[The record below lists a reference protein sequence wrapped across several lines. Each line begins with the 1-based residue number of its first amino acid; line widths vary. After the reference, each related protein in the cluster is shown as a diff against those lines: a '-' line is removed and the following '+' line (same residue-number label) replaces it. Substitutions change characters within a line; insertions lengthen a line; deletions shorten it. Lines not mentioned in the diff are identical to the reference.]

1 MKRIINRQFSFSLAL
16 TLTLSFISC
25 SNEDFLTTLSDQD
38 FATEQQRELA
48 KTQMVFALGTE
59 NLISKASISYRPWA
73 TGDPTTI
80 GVYGLHDRNM
90 TSKIF
95 DNQLVQT
102 EDEGL
107 TWTYTPVKY
116 WADYTS
122 YRTFDFF
129 GYMPKIADDSSDLED
144 PEDPRNGVLLEKN
157 PEAEEYTL
165 SFPVTLPN
173 SVINDVSN
181 VPLICAT
188 PVHKTRVGEVISY
201 YMDQTMT
208 GFSLKFKLGDKMS
221 NIRDFVIKQVK
232 IKGAIGALPTYGVV
246 SRTYTY
252 VPSTDSWTAGDIT
265 WSDIAT
271 NAEAIDYEVPFVD
284 HDGAGTIYDGTNNTL
299 RIGYS
304 DPDKERQ
311 WGANFYAIPS
321 ASFTPTIEVKYDV
334 TVQDEEGN
342 YIETRTNIT
351 NTIQFSNGYFEAY
364 TSGGSV
370 DQLHTILVQ
379 IVPSYLYVL
388 ADADQR
394 ASWLLFE

>member
-1 MKRIINRQFSFSLAL
+1 MNQKRNKQFPLSLTFPLMLAL
-16 TLTLSFISC
+16 TLSLVFASC
-25 SNEDFLTTLSDQD
+25 SDEDFLTTSSDETKVMS
-38 FATEQQRELA
+38 FSI
-48 KTQMVFALGTE
+48 GTSMDE
-59 NLISKASISYRPWA
+59 VASKASITYRPWEA
-73 TGDPTTI
+73 GDPTTI
-80 GVYGLHDRNM
+80 GVYGLHDRGM
-90 TSKIF
+90 AEKIF
-95 DNQLVQT
+95 DNQQV
-102 EDEGL
+102 
-107 TWTYTPVKY
+107 TWNEVESKWEYTPLKF

-122 YRTFDFF
+122 FKTFDFF
-129 GYMPKIADDSSDLED
+129 GYMPKIAD
-144 PEDPRNGVLLEKN
+144 GVLLEKN

-165 SFPVTLPN
+165 SFPVTLSN

-188 PVHKTRVGEVISY
+188 PVHKTRVGETISY
-201 YMDQTMT
+201 FMDQTMT

-221 NIRDFVIKQVK
+221 NIRDFVIKSVK
-232 IKGAIGALPTYGVV
+232 IKGAAGALPTYGVV

-271 NAEAIDYEVPFVD
+271 NALAIDYEVPFVD
-284 HDGAGTIYDGTNNTL
+284 HDGAGTIYDSTNSTL

-304 DPDKERQ
+304 NPGAESQ

-351 NTIQFSNGYFEAY
+351 NTIQFSNGYFDAY
-364 TSGGSV
+364 ASGGSV

-379 IVPSYLYVL
+379 IVPNYLYVL

-394 ASWLLFE
+394 ASWLSLE

>member
-1 MKRIINRQFSFSLAL
+1 MRYRHNILLHISLAL

-25 SNEDFLTTLSDQD
+25 SNEDFLTTSSDETKVMS
-38 FATEQQRELA
+38 FSI
-48 KTQMVFALGTE
+48 GTSMDE
-59 NLISKASISYRPWA
+59 VASKASITYRPWE

-80 GVYGLHDRNM
+80 GVYGLHDRGM
-90 TSKIF
+90 AEKIF
-95 DNQLVQT
+95 DNQQVT
-102 EDEGL
+102 WNEGESK
-107 TWTYTPVKY
+107 WEYTPLKY

-122 YRTFDFF
+122 FKTFDFF
-129 GYMPKIADDSSDLED
+129 GYMPRVASDSSN
-144 PEDPRNGVLLEKN
+144 PEEPRNGAKLEKD
-157 PEAEEYTL
+157 PEAEDYTL
-165 SFPVTLPN
+165 SFPVTLSN
-173 SVINDVSN
+173 SVINDVRY

-188 PVHKTRVGEVISY
+188 PVHKTRVGETISY
-201 YMDQTMT
+201 FMDQTMT

-221 NIRDFVIKQVK
+221 NIRDFVIKSVK

-252 VPSTDSWTAGDIT
+252 DPSTDSWSAGDIT

-271 NAEAIDYEVPFVD
+271 NAVAIDYEVPFVD
-284 HDGAGTIYDGTNNTL
+284 HDGEGTIYDSTNSTL

-304 DPDKERQ
+304 NPGAESQ

-334 TVQDEEGN
+334 TVQDEKGN
-342 YIETRTNIT
+342 YIETRTDIT
-351 NTIQFSNGYFEAY
+351 NTIQFSNGYFDAY
-364 TSGGSV
+364 ASGGSV

-379 IVPSYLYVL
+379 IVPNYLYVL

-394 ASWLLFE
+394 ASWLSLE

>member
-1 MKRIINRQFSFSLAL
+1 M
-16 TLTLSFISC
+16 
-25 SNEDFLTTLSDQD
+25 SDQD

-59 NLISKASISYRPWA
+59 NLISKASIKYLPWK

-107 TWTYTPVKY
+107 TWTYTPVQY
-116 WADYTS
+116 WADFTS

-129 GYMPKIADDSSDLED
+129 GYMPKVANDTSE
-144 PEDPRNGVLLEKN
+144 PESPRNGAKLEKD

-188 PVHKTRVGEVISY
+188 PVHKTKVGEVISY
-201 YMDQTMT
+201 YMDKTMT

-271 NAEAIDYEVPFVD
+271 NAAAIDYEVPFVD
-284 HDGAGTIYDGTNNTL
+284 HDNEGTIYVPGGVAGTGTL

-304 DPDKERQ
+304 NPGAESQ

-379 IVPSYLYVL
+379 IVPDYLYVL

-394 ASWLLFE
+394 ASWLLLE

>member
-1 MKRIINRQFSFSLAL
+1 MDEVA
-16 TLTLSFISC
+16 
-25 SNEDFLTTLSDQD
+25 
-38 FATEQQRELA
+38 
-48 KTQMVFALGTE
+48 
-59 NLISKASISYRPWA
+59 SKASITYRPWEV
-73 TGDPTTI
+73 GDPTTI

-102 EDEGL
+102 EDEGF
-107 TWTYTPVKY
+107 TWTYSPLKY

-122 YRTFDFF
+122 FKTFDFF
-129 GYMPKIADDSSDLED
+129 GYMPQVASDSSD
-144 PEDPRNGVLLEKN
+144 PEGPRNGAKLEKD
-157 PEAEEYTL
+157 PEAEDYTL

-173 SVINDVSN
+173 ALLNTVSD

-188 PVHKTRVGEVISY
+188 PVHKTRVGETISY
-201 YMDQTMT
+201 FMDQTMT

-221 NIRDFVIKQVK
+221 NIRDFVIKQVN
-232 IKGAIGALPTYGVV
+232 IKGAAETLPTYGVV

-252 VPSTDSWTAGDIT
+252 DPSTDSWSAGDIT

-271 NAEAIDYEVPFVD
+271 NAAAIDYTVPFVD
-284 HDGAGTIYDGTNNTL
+284 HDGAGTIYDSTNSTL

-304 DPDKERQ
+304 NPGAESQ

-321 ASFTPTIEVKYDV
+321 ASFTPTIEVTYDV
-334 TVQDEEGN
+334 TVQDEEEN

-351 NTIQFSNGYFEAY
+351 NTIQFSNGYFDAY
-364 TSGGSV
+364 ASGGSV

-379 IVPSYLYVL
+379 IVPNYLYVL

-394 ASWLLFE
+394 ASWLSLE

>member
-1 MKRIINRQFSFSLAL
+1 MRYRHNILLRISLAL

-25 SNEDFLTTLSDQD
+25 SNEDFLTTSSDETKVMS
-38 FATEQQRELA
+38 FSI
-48 KTQMVFALGTE
+48 GTSMDE
-59 NLISKASISYRPWA
+59 VASKASITYRPWE

-80 GVYGLHDRNM
+80 GVYGLHDRGM
-90 TSKIF
+90 AEKIF

-102 EDEGL
+102 EDGGL
-107 TWTYTPVKY
+107 TWTYSPLKY

-122 YRTFDFF
+122 FKTFDFF
-129 GYMPKIADDSSDLED
+129 GYMPKIADDSSDLEA
-144 PEDPRNGVLLEKN
+144 PEDPRDGVLLEKN

-165 SFPVTLPN
+165 SFPVTLSN

-188 PVHKTRVGEVISY
+188 PVHKTRVGETISY
-201 YMDQTMT
+201 FMDQTMT

-232 IKGAIGALPTYGVV
+232 IKGAAETLPTYGVV
-246 SRTYTY
+246 SRTYTFDTE
-252 VPSTDSWTAGDIT
+252 SQTWSADDIT

-271 NAEAIDYEVPFVD
+271 NAAAIDYTVPFVD
-284 HDGAGTIYDGTNNTL
+284 HDGAGTIYDSTNSTL

-304 DPDKERQ
+304 NPGAESQ

-321 ASFTPTIEVKYDV
+321 ASFTPTIEVTYDV

-342 YIETRTNIT
+342 YIETRTDIT
-351 NTIQFSNGYFEAY
+351 NTIQFSNGYFDAY
-364 TSGGSV
+364 ASGGSV

-379 IVPSYLYVL
+379 IVPNYLYVL

-394 ASWLLFE
+394 ASWLSLE

>member
-1 MKRIINRQFSFSLAL
+1 MDEVA
-16 TLTLSFISC
+16 
-25 SNEDFLTTLSDQD
+25 
-38 FATEQQRELA
+38 
-48 KTQMVFALGTE
+48 
-59 NLISKASISYRPWA
+59 SKASITYRPWE

-95 DNQLVQT
+95 DNQQVET

-122 YRTFDFF
+122 FKTFDFF

-144 PEDPRNGVLLEKN
+144 PEDPRDGVLLEKN
-157 PEAEEYTL
+157 PETEEYTL
-165 SFPVTLPN
+165 SFPVTLSN

-188 PVHKTRVGEVISY
+188 PVHKTRVGETISY
-201 YMDQTMT
+201 FMDQTMT

-232 IKGAIGALPTYGVV
+232 IKGAAETLPTYGVV
-246 SRTYTY
+246 SRTYTFDTE
-252 VPSTDSWTAGDIT
+252 SQTWSAGDIT

-271 NAEAIDYEVPFVD
+271 NAAAIDYTVPFVD
-284 HDGAGTIYDGTNNTL
+284 HDGAGTIYDSTNSTL

-304 DPDKERQ
+304 NPGAESQ

-342 YIETRTNIT
+342 YIETRTDIT
-351 NTIQFSNGYFEAY
+351 NTIQFSNGYFDAY
-364 TSGGSV
+364 ASGGSV

-379 IVPSYLYVL
+379 IVPNYLYVL

-394 ASWLLFE
+394 ASWLSLE

>member
-1 MKRIINRQFSFSLAL
+1 MRYRHNILLHISLAL

-25 SNEDFLTTLSDQD
+25 SNEDFLTTSSDETKVMS
-38 FATEQQRELA
+38 FSI
-48 KTQMVFALGTE
+48 GTSMDE
-59 NLISKASISYRPWA
+59 VASKASITYRPWE

-80 GVYGLHDRNM
+80 GVYGLHDRGM
-90 TSKIF
+90 AEKIF
-95 DNQLVQT
+95 DNQQVT
-102 EDEGL
+102 WNEGESK
-107 TWTYTPVKY
+107 WEYTPLKY

-122 YRTFDFF
+122 FKTFDFF
-129 GYMPKIADDSSDLED
+129 GYMPRVASDSSN
-144 PEDPRNGVLLEKN
+144 PEEPRNGAKLEKD
-157 PEAEEYTL
+157 PEAEDYTL
-165 SFPVTLPN
+165 SFPVTLSN

-188 PVHKTRVGEVISY
+188 PVHKTRVGETISY
-201 YMDQTMT
+201 FMDQTMT

-221 NIRDFVIKQVK
+221 NIRDFVIKSVK
-232 IKGAIGALPTYGVV
+232 IKGAAETLPTYGVV

-252 VPSTDSWTAGDIT
+252 DPSTDSWSAGDIT

-271 NAEAIDYEVPFVD
+271 NAAAIDYEVPFVD
-284 HDGAGTIYDGTNNTL
+284 HDGAGTIYDSTNSTL

-304 DPDKERQ
+304 NPGAESQ

-321 ASFTPTIEVKYDV
+321 ASFTPTIEVTYDV

-342 YIETRTNIT
+342 YIETRTDIT
-351 NTIQFSNGYFEAY
+351 NTIQFSNGYFDAY
-364 TSGGSV
+364 ASGGSV

-379 IVPSYLYVL
+379 IVPNYLYVL

-394 ASWLLFE
+394 ASWLSLE